1 MKTCPKCGE
10 FVAFGYHCLSS
21 RDICEWSEDMQM
33 EDYHFLLA
41 ERDRLKA
48 IVDQLPKTA
57 DGVRVAP
64 VHGVH
69 VYQISNTGHI
79 QESRGWNQGR
89 PTFRYLSA
97 GEVKITTKD
106 PSLCYSTREAA
117 EAAKEKDNGKAKP

>member
-1 MKTCPKCGE
+1 MICPKCGRGTRE
-10 FVAFGYHCLSS
+10 VVSMKSVGYECRSCSWRLTM
-21 RDICEWSEDMQM
+21 DEVV
-33 EDYHFLLA
+33 A
-41 ERDRLKA
+41 ERDRLRA
-48 IVDQLPKTA
+48 IVEQLPVTA